1 MKKIFIALLFCAA
14 ICGTVCADADIR
26 VDDVEFAG
34 FGVDGKISLKD
45 AKFNVFQS
53 VYLRNNSTEEKS
65 VYVTLKISGYNYTEG
80 TAATLKPH
88 ALTKIAFPVP
98 PSNYLRSDYV
108 KVIPY

>member
-1 MKKIFIALLFCAA
+1 MKKIFIALLFCAV

-26 VDDVEFAG
+26 VEGVEFVG
-34 FGVDGKISLKD
+34 FSVDGKISLKD
-45 AKFNVFQS
+45 AKFDVFQG
-53 VYLRNNSTEEKS
+53 VYLRNNASETKS

-80 TAATLKPH
+80 TTATLKPH